1 MLIIKIAFRNIF
13 RQKRRSLFTALTMIG
28 GFVLAAFCFGIADG
42 IYGDVID
49 LFTRNSIGHVQV
61 HAPGYRQKES
71 IYKTISGYDSL
82 FQKIKSVKGV
92 EQYTPR
98 LYASGLVSVGEES
111 NVAIIVGIDPL
122 LENQATNFNKKII
135 TGDPLTRK
143 SAGTILL
150 GKGLAKNLKALP
162 GDSLVIVS
170 QAADGSIANDLY
182 TIAGIVQ
189 SGNRE
194 FDRIAMYMR
203 MEDAQELFVLYGQI
217 HEIIVIGENSSEA
230 QALSE
235 TLASLL
241 GNDYDVA
248 PWQEIAKTF
257 YKSMK
262 ADVGGM
268 YVMLIILMIVVAI
281 SILNTV
287 LMAVLERQ
295 REYGI
300 LKAVGTRPSQILSLI
315 LWEMGILSL
324 LSIGVSIVLA
334 FIVNY
339 LFSLHG
345 LQLPEPYYYGGMEFS
360 HFRTVV
366 NAKSFYVPALTIFG
380 ATLLVSV
387 FPALKAA
394 RTEPAATMRIH

>member
-1 MLIIKIAFRNIF
+1 MLIFKIAFRNIF

-28 GFVLAAFCFGIADG
+28 GFVLAAFCFGLADG

-49 LFTRNSIGHVQV
+49 LFTRNSIGHVQI

-71 IYKTISGYDSL
+71 IYKTIGGYDSL
-82 FQKIKSVKGV
+82 LQTIKSVNGV
-92 EQYTPR
+92 EQYAPR
-98 LYASGLVSVGEES
+98 LYASGLVSVREES
-111 NVAIIVGIDPL
+111 NVAIVVGIDPL
-122 LENQATNFNKKII
+122 LENRATCFNKKII
-135 TGDPLTRK
+135 TGNPLTRE
-143 SAGTILL
+143 STGNILL
-150 GKGLAKNLKALP
+150 GKGLAKNLKAQP
-162 GDSLVIVS
+162 GDSIVIVS

-182 TIAGIVQ
+182 TIAGIVE

-203 MEDAQELFVLYGQI
+203 IADAQELFVLYGQI
-217 HEIIVIGENSSEA
+217 HEIIVIGENSSET

-324 LSIGVSIVLA
+324 LSISVSIVLA

-345 LQLPEPYYYGGMEFS
+345 LQLPEPYYYGGIEFNY
-360 HFRTVV
+360 FRTVV
-366 NAKSFYVPALTIFG
+366 NAKSFLVPALTIFG
-380 ATLLVSV
+380 ATVLVSV
-387 FPALKAA
+387 FPAIRAA
-394 RTEPAATMRIH
+394 RTEPAAIMRIH